1 MASWDYARLTDFY
14 TRLGASRILMLEALF
29 PFVYMVCFAVIA
41 GGAFAL
47 MTQTMR
53 SPSAK
58 TSPRNRHPEAPEPGD
73 EVLYVDLS
81 RERLEYLYEQAS

>member
-1 MASWDYARLTDFY
+1 
-14 TRLGASRILMLEALF
+14 MLEALF
-29 PFVYMVCFAVIA
+29 PFVYLVCFAVLA

-53 SPSAK
+53 TPSPKS
-58 TSPRNRHPEAPEPGD
+58 SPRNHHPEAPEPGD

-81 RERLEYLYEQAS
+81 RERLEQLYKQPS